1 MIMNDIGNNNGMLKI
16 RALNKD
22 HPLNNDFNEL
32 IKDLS
37 CQPHFI
43 TENRSSNLP
52 TPKNGKCKKQSED
65 TSRQSVIPQGK
76 IKNKTTLLSE
86 LPEKTKKQSSIKM
99 KDYHHFENDKVLSCY
114 GGVIFSFMKSE
125 EKQYINPNILS
136 KHMISPEIRT
146 KMVDWI
152 IEVFSVFAF
161 SDQTFFLAVHILDT
175 YIWKSPEKLL
185 DKDIHLIGM
194 TSMLISSKFEE
205 SHPLRLDFVY
215 EKIGYKTFT
224 KEQIVNKELEILKT
238 IKVDSIVTTSMGEFI
253 TSLFFDFVQNNRQ
266 FVDQYSLTRFIRIM
280 EFNSIYYAKLITHFH
295 QFNGYFCSLKAIAC
309 IVVSFD
315 QIRNGQ
321 IKLQY
326 EEEYYMKEWL
336 RYIIKE
342 NSFDTQIEKIYKE
355 ISIAID
361 IYMKL
366 DYIGNNLTIS
376 YEKSKA
382 DLLNEL
388 QSNCN
393 Y

>member
-1 MIMNDIGNNNGMLKI
+1 MIVNELGNNNGMLKI
-16 RALNKD
+16 RGLTKENSLNG
-22 HPLNNDFNEL
+22 DFNEL

-37 CQPHFI
+37 CQPQYVA
-43 TENRSSNLP
+43 ENRSSNLP
-52 TPKNGKCKKQSED
+52 TPRKGKGKKQTD
-65 TSRQSVIPQGK
+65 DNNKQSVIPQGK
-76 IKNKTTLLSE
+76 IKNKTTMLAE
-86 LPEKTKKQSSIKM
+86 LHEKSNKQSSIKM
-99 KDYHHFENDKVLSCY
+99 KDYHHLENDKVLSCY
-114 GGVIFSFMKSE
+114 GGVIFNFMKSE
-125 EKQYINPNILS
+125 EKRYINPNILS
-136 KHMISPEIRT
+136 RHLISPEIRT

-152 IEVFSVFAF
+152 IEVYSVFAF

-175 YIWKSPEKLL
+175 YISKSQETLS

-194 TSMLISSKFEE
+194 TSMLIASKFEE

-215 EKIGYKTFT
+215 EKIGYKTFS
-224 KEQIVNKELEILKT
+224 KEQIVHKELEILKT

-266 FVDQYSLTRFIRIM
+266 FVEQYSLIKFIRIM

-295 QFNGYFCSLKAIAC
+295 QFNGYFCSLKAIAS

-342 NSFDTQIEKIYKE
+342 NSFDTQIERIYKE
-355 ISIAID
+355 ISIAIE

-382 DLLNEL
+382 DLLNDL
-388 QSNCN
+388 QSSCN
-393 Y
+393 